1 MQDTESGETPMVVDH
16 IHNVAKFDD
25 GKVEEYPADLYRFD
39 TVAEGVEGF
48 AAVTDAELDRFRAQG
63 YLVIH
68 HAFTPE
74 ETAAAMEGLLDLID
88 GKVPEFDGIQFE
100 AWARDRLDTISRDDK
115 QDYIRKL
122 MAFTPYDARL
132 DAIANHP
139 ALLAIVR
146 RIVEDEPQKFQDMA
160 LLKPPSGGREKPWHQ
175 DKAFFDMDI
184 NNPVVGVWIA
194 LDPATPENGCMHI
207 IPGSHKEGPVVHF
220 ARRDWQICD
229 NDVQTTRDVMVPL
242 EPGGVLLFDGLIH
255 HGTPANR
262 TNLRRRAVQFHYT
275 GRNAIWTSQEAR
287 LAIFGPEGKDVTC

>member
-1 MQDTESGETPMVVDH
+1 MVVDH
-16 IHNVAKFDD
+16 IHNVATFDD
-25 GKVEEYPADLYRFD
+25 GKMEEYPAGLYRFD
-39 TVAEGVEGF
+39 AVAEGVERF
-48 AAVTDAELDRFRAQG
+48 AAVTDAHLDFFRDQG

-74 ETAAAMEGLLDLID
+74 ETAEALEGLLDLID

-100 AWARDRLDTISRDDK
+100 AWARDRLDTIAREEK

-132 DAIANHP
+132 NAIANHP
-139 ALLAIVR
+139 ALLAIIRKLVS
-146 RIVEDEPQKFQDMA
+146 DEPQKFQDMA

-184 NNPVVGVWIA
+184 NTPVVGVWIA

-229 NDVQTTRDVMVPL
+229 NDVQTGRDVMVPL

-262 TNLRRRAVQFHYT
+262 TDQRRRAVQFHYT
-275 GRNAIWTSQEAR
+275 SRNAIWTSQEAR

>member
-1 MQDTESGETPMVVDH
+1 MVVDH

-48 AAVTDAELDRFRAQG
+48 AAVTDAEIDRFRAQG

-100 AWARDRLDTISRDDK
+100 TWARDRLDMISREEK

-139 ALLAIVR
+139 ALLAIIR
-146 RIVEDEPQKFQDMA
+146 RIVADVPGHGAPQA
-160 LLKPPSGGREKPWHQ
+160 AERRAREAVASGQ
-175 DKAFFDMDI
+175 
-184 NNPVVGVWIA
+184 
-194 LDPATPENGCMHI
+194 
-207 IPGSHKEGPVVHF
+207 
-220 ARRDWQICD
+220 
-229 NDVQTTRDVMVPL
+229 
-242 EPGGVLLFDGLIH
+242 GVLR
-255 HGTPANR
+255 HGH
-262 TNLRRRAVQFHYT
+262 Q
-275 GRNAIWTSQEAR
+275 
-287 LAIFGPEGKDVTC
+287 

>member
-1 MQDTESGETPMVVDH
+1 MVVDH
-16 IHNVAKFDD
+16 IHNVATFDD
-25 GKVEEYPADLYRFD
+25 GKAEEYPAGLYRFD
-39 TVAEGVEGF
+39 AFAEGVEGF
-48 AAVTDAELDRFRAQG
+48 GAVTDAHLGFFREHG

-74 ETAAAMEGLLDLID
+74 ETAAALEGLLDLID
-88 GKVPEFDGIQFE
+88 GKVPEFEGIQFE
-100 AWARDRLDTISRDDK
+100 AWARDRLDTIGREEK
-115 QDYIRKL
+115 QDFIRKL

-139 ALLAIVR
+139 ALMAIIRALVN
-146 RIVEDEPQKFQDMA
+146 DEPQKFQDMA
-160 LLKPPSGGREKPWHQ
+160 MLKPPGGGREKPWHQ

-229 NDVQTTRDVMVPL
+229 SDVQTARDVMAPL

-255 HGTPANR
+255 HGTPANH
-262 TNLRRRAVQFHYT
+262 TDQRRRAVQFHYT

-287 LAIFGPEGKDVTC
+287 LAVFGPEGKDVTC